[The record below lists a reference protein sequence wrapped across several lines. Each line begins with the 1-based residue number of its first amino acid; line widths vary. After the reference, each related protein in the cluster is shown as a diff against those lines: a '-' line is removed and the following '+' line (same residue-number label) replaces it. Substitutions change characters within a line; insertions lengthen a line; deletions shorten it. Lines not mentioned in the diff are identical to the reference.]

1 MIMLMYKTNRQV
13 LRFGSTIVVWVN
25 VVRGIR
31 VFRSKGKHVVSRL
44 ASLSYNITGSINL
57 SLPIPHIW
65 ASYNVMQSILHFSTL
80 PTLIPFNLHIWHR
93 RNVPM
98 PTHQI
103 YAQHHLMQN
112 IPYRASSNFLSIVF
126 TPITCY
132 LVICFL
138 TVFRQAKCLSFLC
151 TYPKHPLLSFPLYL
165 SISHSNSFI
174 PFMQFL
180 IHLYSFI
187 HIALLE

>member
-25 VVRGIR
+25 VVWGIQ
-31 VFRSKGKHVVSRL
+31 VFRSKGKKLLSRL

-57 SLPIPHIW
+57 PLPIPHIW

-93 RNVPM
+93 KNVSM

-103 YAQHHLMQN
+103 QAECDLMQN
-112 IPYRASSNFLSIVF
+112 IPYRASSNLLSIVF

-138 TVFRQAKCLSFLC
+138 SLFTQAKCLSFPC
-151 TYPKHPLLSFPLYL
+151 TYPKHPLLSLSLYL

-187 HIALLE
+187 YIALLE